1 MNAQEN
7 KQVVMEGYQKFMR
20 GDIPGVLARC
30 HDDAEWISPETETAP
45 FSGSFH
51 GMQGLADFFTK
62 LDASLQAIRYEP
74 REFIAEGDKV
84 VAIGEATWLVKST
97 GRQFD
102 TPWMHVFTFRGD
114 KIARIQALTDTAA
127 GERAFRSDQAGQ
139 TSTTG
144 SQLHH

>member
-7 KQVVMEGYQKFMR
+7 KQVVMRGYELFQR
-20 GDIPGVLARC
+20 GDIAGMLAQC
-30 HDDAEWISPETETAP
+30 LDDAEWISPETDTAP

-51 GMQGLADFFTK
+51 GKQGLADFFTK
-62 LDASLQAIRYEP
+62 LDATLQAIRFEP

-84 VAIGEATWLVKST
+84 VVVGEATWHVKLN

-102 TPWMHVFTFRGD
+102 TPWIHVFTLRDG

-127 GERAFRSDQAGQ
+127 GERALRPEQAAQAPSMGSD
-139 TSTTG
+139 
-144 SQLHH
+144 LRH